1 MGLGIWCFLW
11 CRGLGGCDGKEDG
24 QGRWRCLPWGRWVL
38 GEAGGVQPGNPCGL
52 PRLYGHTP
60 YEKKENEGSGN
71 ERAPSPNLR
80 FPSFRTAYWGDTF
93 VYPIRLSST
102 SLAASLPSLMA
113 HTTSD

>member
-1 MGLGIWCFLW
+1 M
-11 CRGLGGCDGKEDG
+11 
-24 QGRWRCLPWGRWVL
+24 L

-52 PRLYGHTP
+52 PRLYGRTP

-102 SLAASLPSLMA
+102 SIAASLPSLMA

>member
-1 MGLGIWCFLW
+1 MGILKIIMQAGALA
-11 CRGLGGCDGKEDG
+11 
-24 QGRWRCLPWGRWVL
+24 LPAFGEVGVL

-60 YEKKENEGSGN
+60 YEKKENEGSGK
-71 ERAPSPNLR
+71 ELAHSPNLR